1 MDHNAD
7 VNLVDQWNRTVLAN
21 AAADNGDPECLKRLV
36 DAGADI
42 NWRDCHKGT
51 SLGYAAFHGDIE
63 TLHALKD
70 GRLKVLNP
78 LERDNEGLSARDLFN
93 SEKAKI

>member
-1 MDHNAD
+1 MS
-7 VNLVDQWNRTVLAN
+7 R
-21 AAADNGDPECLKRLV
+21 
-36 DAGADI
+36 GADPHI
-42 NWRDCHKGT
+42 PDH
-51 SLGYAAFHGDIE
+51 SGYTPLCEAVHENHQQVLRILPQVDGMNTTAKTNIGKSILHIAAFHGDIE

-93 SEKAKI
+93 SEKA